1 MKKDSLIGRKVIFDN
16 TNRYEHTS
24 YETCAKRYLVLG
36 QEYTIHQITDDGNYI
51 FSDIL
56 AVYPPEFFTLVD
68 EEVSVDSTRDERV
81 VNNVMSHEYRVLTE
95 TEKQYMQEVKDLGL
109 EFFEL
114 LRRMDDNYEYNR
126 ELEIAEQR
134 VEEAVM
140 WAVQHLTK

>member
-1 MKKDSLIGRKVIFDN
+1 
-16 TNRYEHTS
+16 
-24 YETCAKRYLVLG
+24 
-36 QEYTIHQITDDGNYI
+36 
-51 FSDIL
+51 
-56 AVYPPEFFTLVD
+56 
-68 EEVSVDSTRDERV
+68 
-81 VNNVMSHEYRVLTE
+81 LTE
-95 TEKQYMQEVKDLGL
+95 TEKQYMKRIKDLGL